1 MHKTKS
7 FCGHSLYVSVR
18 GAAFK
23 REDVVLLGEF
33 RNTRVHPSFSENQV
47 LESIDFGETY
57 TEGVLLRQE
66 NNVMSFAINPV
77 RKWQFDG
84 KLRPMDHYVF
94 TVFLIVCRKVVAIK
108 DSPAFSIIPIWKA
121 PGGENGKE
129 VEEEEEPESGV
140 VAPKLSKKRSR
151 TTSTPTKRFP
161 SETSSSTI
169 PMPSPALV
177 HPPPPPQTYQV
188 PPSLQSQFHIP
199 LFELPN
205 MFNPYLTNSY
215 ASSGVSFPQLP
226 SQQQQQQ
233 QPWAMRLPH
242 SQLPFVTSSAGNT
255 TYPIQQYMF
264 SSSMPGAAATAPTG
278 QSHIFDQQP
287 GASTMMYRPPAAGN
301 RGQ

>member
-18 GAAFK
+18 GAAFR

-47 LESIDFGETY
+47 LESIEFGETY

-129 VEEEEEPESGV
+129 VEEEEESGA
-140 VAPKLSKKRSR
+140 VAPKLSKKRSK
-151 TTSTPTKRFP
+151 TTSTPTKRFLP
-161 SETSSSTI
+161 ETSSSTI
-169 PMPSPALV
+169 SIPSPALV
-177 HPPPPPQTYQV
+177 HAQPQPMYQV
-188 PPSLQSQFHIP
+188 PQSLQSQFHIP

-205 MFNPYLTNSY
+205 MFNPYLTSSY
-215 ASSGVSFPQLP
+215 ASSGVAFPQLP
-226 SQQQQQQ
+226 SQQQQQPQ
-233 QPWAMRLPH
+233 PPWAMHLPH
-242 SQLPFVTSSAGNT
+242 SPLPFVTSSAGNT

-264 SSSMPGAAATAPTG
+264 SSSMPGTAATAPTG
-278 QSHIFDQQP
+278 QSHIFDQQT
-287 GASTMMYRPPAAGN
+287 GSTMMYRPPAAGN